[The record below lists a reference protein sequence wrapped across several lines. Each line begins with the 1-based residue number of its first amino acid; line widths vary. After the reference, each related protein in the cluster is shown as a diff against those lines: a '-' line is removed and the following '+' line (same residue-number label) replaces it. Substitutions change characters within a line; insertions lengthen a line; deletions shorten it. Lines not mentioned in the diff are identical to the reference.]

1 MKWLDRWLGRLS
13 AAFLPA
19 PARQAVNNPASF
31 LVIRPGGIGD
41 AVLLIPALHL
51 LRSRFPQARIDILAE
66 KRNGAIFRLCSGINE
81 IFLYDRLGGLRRVF
95 QGRYDVVIDS
105 EQWHRLSA
113 VVARLTGAAMTVGF
127 ATSDRK
133 RLFTHPLPYSH
144 GDYELDSFLSLLAPF
159 GIDRKRPSGPF
170 LEIPAAAKAR
180 AKDLLGDYYGQ
191 RFVALFPGASI
202 AERRWGAEKYGEL
215 SARLHQQ
222 GIPVVVIGG
231 PEDRMEAER
240 IASRARVLNLT
251 GLTSLVESAAVID
264 QATVLVSGD
273 SGILHMGVGLDKSS
287 VSLFGPGIAKKWAP
301 RGDKHV
307 VLDHGLPCSPCTKF
321 GYTPPCPRNMQCIQ
335 RISVEEVEMGVKRL
349 LEIGLQEKTKGK

>member
-1 MKWLDRWLGRLS
+1 LKWLDRWLGRL
-13 AAFLPA
+13 AAELLPA

-41 AVLLIPALHL
+41 AVLLIPALQL

-81 IFLYDRLGGLRRVF
+81 IFLYDRFGDLLRVF

-113 VVARLTGAAMTVGF
+113 AVARLTGAAMSVGF
-127 ATSDRK
+127 ATSDRN
-133 RLFTHPLPYSH
+133 RLFTHPQPYSH
-144 GDYELDSFLSLLAPF
+144 DDYELDSFLSLLSPF
-159 GIDRKRPSGPF
+159 GIVAERPSGPF
-170 LEIPAAAKAR
+170 LELPAAAKAR

-191 RFVALFPGASI
+191 RFVVVFPGASI
-202 AERRWGAEKYGEL
+202 AERRWGAEKYGDL
-215 SARLHQQ
+215 AARLQRQ

-240 IASRARVLNLT
+240 IAARATVLDLT

-264 QATVLVSGD
+264 RAAVLVSGD
-273 SGILHMGVGLDKSS
+273 SGVLHVGVGLAKPS

-301 RGDKHV
+301 KGNKHV
-307 VLDHGLPCSPCTKF
+307 VLDHGLPCSPCTRF

-335 RISVEEVEMGVKRL
+335 EIGVVEVERGVQRL
-349 LEIGLQEKTKGK
+349 LETGGGLKEV